1 MKSCWIRTHNGKVAL
16 EVQDIPVPQPKPDEI
31 LLRVHCTSLNRG
43 EFLAQYQADGVRPG
57 GGEAAGEVHAVGA
70 GVTGIKRGDRIMGRA
85 KGGFAEYALL
95 DALQAIPVP
104 ERLTW
109 EQAAAVPLVF
119 LVTYDMLYPYGK
131 LKAGEW
137 LLVTAASSG
146 VGVACIQTGKYL
158 GAKVIGTSGSAEKLA
173 KLKAIGLDVGI
184 QTRSADFAAQVKSV
198 TDGKG
203 ANLVVNNVGGS
214 VFAECVRALAYQGR
228 LATVSSMDGVTKS
241 EIDLEALHA
250 YRLELFGVSNRYTSA
265 AQRAQTV
272 RGFVRD
278 LLPAFADGRIAPVVD
293 KVFAFDE
300 LPAARNYMESNSQ
313 VGKIVVRVA

>member
-278 LLPAFADGRIAPVVD
+278 LLPAFAEGRIAPVVD

>member
-1 MKSCWIRTHNGKVAL
+1 
-16 EVQDIPVPQPKPDEI
+16 
-31 LLRVHCTSLNRG
+31 
-43 EFLAQYQADGVRPG
+43 
-57 GGEAAGEVHAVGA
+57 
-70 GVTGIKRGDRIMGRA
+70 
-85 KGGFAEYALL
+85 
-95 DALQAIPVP
+95 
-104 ERLTW
+104 
-109 EQAAAVPLVF
+109 
-119 LVTYDMLYPYGK
+119 
-131 LKAGEW
+131 
-137 LLVTAASSG
+137 SSG

-173 KLKAIGLDVGI
+173 RLKAIGLDVGI

-250 YRLELFGVSNRYTSA
+250 YRLELFGVSNRHTSP

-278 LLPAFADGRIAPVVD
+278 LLPAFAEGRIAPVVD

-300 LPAARNYMESNSQ
+300 LPAAKDYMESNSQ